1 MDIRNNWKE
10 YEIRAVKPLWN
21 IYRNRYLGVGISY
34 EDFVDIA
41 YIILDN
47 ELRKYKADKSGIFT
61 YSINVL
67 KKRMG
72 DYIRNNCKTDKTRA
86 NFCAKSLNVPVS
98 DENEITLEESLVD
111 PKTVYKP
118 ENNVQKIKRF
128 YKTLSR
134 QQRDVLFMQTI
145 GLNSEEIQ
153 DVLEISPEEL
163 SREIRRIKSPRK
175 ISKLRNEVV

>member
-1 MDIRNNWKE
+1 MNIKNNWKE
-10 YEIRAVKPLWN
+10 YEYRAVKPLWN

-47 ELRKYKADKSGIFT
+47 ELRKYKADKSGIYT

-67 KKRMG
+67 KRRMG
-72 DYIRNNCKTDKTRA
+72 DYIRNNFNTDKTRA
-86 NFCAKSLNVPVS
+86 NFCPKSLNVPVS
-98 DENEITLEESLVD
+98 DENDMTLEDSIVD
-111 PKTVYKP
+111 PQTVYKP
-118 ENNVQKIKRF
+118 ENNIKKIKRF
-128 YKTLSR
+128 YKTLSSK
-134 QQRDVLFMQTI
+134 QRDVLFMQTI
-145 GLNSEEIQ
+145 GLDTEEIQ

-175 ISKLRNEVV
+175 ISKLRNEVI

>member
-10 YEIRAVKPLWN
+10 YENRAVKPLWN
-21 IYRNRYLGVGISY
+21 IYSSRYLTLGISY
-34 EDFVDIA
+34 EDFVNIA
-41 YIILDN
+41 FIILDS
-47 ELRKYKADKSGIFT
+47 ELKKYKSDRASIYT

-67 KKRMG
+67 KRRMG
-72 DYIRNNCKTDKTRA
+72 DYIRNNFNTDKTRA
-86 NFCAKSLNVPVS
+86 NFCTKSLNVPVS

-118 ENNVQKIKRF
+118 ENNIQKIKRF
-128 YKTLSR
+128 YKTLSS

-145 GLNSEEIQ
+145 GLNTEEIQ

-163 SREIRRIKSPRK
+163 LREIRRIKSPRK